1 MLFVRRGK
9 DRREYFRISKGF
21 NEAWRKAGRS
31 KLNCFIR
38 KQYYP
43 FFSENEKET
52 LSRASLFRAQRL
64 VIVLHASEAIAA
76 VNRTIGLGLERNA
89 SLAAAGSAGSG
100 EVLTGTASSIL
111 ASVTAGLA
119 ALGLIL
125 EAALCV
131 ELLLTGGENEFL
143 ATLFAD

>member
-1 MLFVRRGK
+1 MLLFPILS
-9 DRREYFRISKGF
+9 DF
-21 NEAWRKAGRS
+21 AG
-31 KLNCFIR
+31 
-38 KQYYP
+38 
-43 FFSENEKET
+43 NEKEA
-52 LSRASLFRAQRL
+52 LQKAPLFHMQCL

-76 VNRTIGLGLERNA
+76 VNGTIGLGLEGNA

-119 ALGLIL
+119 ALRLIL

-131 ELLLTGGENEFL
+131 ELLLTGGEYELIAAF
-143 ATLFAD
+143 FAN